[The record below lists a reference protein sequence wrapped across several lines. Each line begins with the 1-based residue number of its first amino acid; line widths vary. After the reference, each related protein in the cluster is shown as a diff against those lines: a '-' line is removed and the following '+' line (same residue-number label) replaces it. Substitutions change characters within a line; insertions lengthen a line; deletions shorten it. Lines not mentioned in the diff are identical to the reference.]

1 MRDRLEEQGWLLHGQ
16 STFMPQL
23 RPAFHALDNGASN
36 MRFGTRQRNTLSAS
50 LTIGRALWPGAEFII
65 DPQVS
70 RGFGLSGTH
79 GLAAFRMARRFASAA
94 TTP

>member
-1 MRDRLEEQGWLLHGQ
+1 
-16 STFMPQL
+16 MPQL
-23 RPAFHALDNGASN
+23 RPAFHALGNGPNN
-36 MRFGTRQRNTLSAS
+36 MQSATMQRNTLSAS

-94 TTP
+94 TTT

>member
-1 MRDRLEEQGWLLHGQ
+1 LEEHGWLQHGQ

-23 RPAFHALDNGASN
+23 RPAFHAPFNSPNSMQSAT
-36 MRFGTRQRNTLSAS
+36 MQRNTLSAS